1 MAAPLC
7 ESSSL
12 AKPYFTVSPS
22 TSGTFNS
29 QKCYYRKALAGSSFL
44 GGEHLQMF
52 APKSTISRK
61 GSYSNNR
68 MRRMGMVTVASLGGF
83 LGGIF
88 KGTDTGESTRQQY
101 AATVSTINGME
112 AEMSALSDSELR
124 EKTSMLRERAQQ
136 GQSLESLLPVRI
148 ILCFFFLSFFSAL
161 IFQFFVAEIC

>member
-1 MAAPLC
+1 MSSMAAPLC

-22 TSGTFNS
+22 TSGTFNP
-29 QKCYYRKALAGSSFL
+29 QKCYDRKTLARSSFL

-52 APKSTISRK
+52 APKSTTSRR
-61 GSYSNNR
+61 GSYCNNR
-68 MRRMGMVTVASLGGF
+68 RRRMGTVTVASLGGF

-88 KGTDTGESTRQQY
+88 KGTDTGESARQQY
-101 AATVSTINGME
+101 ASTVSTINGME

-148 ILCFFFLSFFSAL
+148 ILFLSFFHFYQL
-161 IFQFFVAEIC
+161 